1 MEVSEYLVGS
11 PAFKAGGAGDPRT
24 AGSIPV
30 HLRYLAPQAGSGR
43 FAPSTRSAD
52 RKRLFARDGG
62 ATRATGV
69 QRPAC
74 GTQAPFRP
82 GWRSHPG
89 YRWPST
95 RSADRKRFFTRDF
108 LRSLVGALVLVLLFA
123 SPVGGQARLL
133 ESVPED
139 GANLGVLETVR
150 FEFDGLLLIE
160 GAEIAITRTNGQAF
174 PVTDLAVEG
183 SVLSARPGSEL
194 TSGDYEIGYSVRSS
208 DGALNEG
215 TIRIGVA
222 APSQALSG
230 GLLAVIGVF
239 AALTAVIF
247 FVFYADKRRRPG
259 RS

>member
-1 MEVSEYLVGS
+1 MLV
-11 PAFKAGGAGDPRT
+11 
-24 AGSIPV
+24 
-30 HLRYLAPQAGSGR
+30 
-43 FAPSTRSAD
+43 
-52 RKRLFARDGG
+52 
-62 ATRATGV
+62 
-69 QRPAC
+69 
-74 GTQAPFRP
+74 
-82 GWRSHPG
+82 
-89 YRWPST
+89 
-95 RSADRKRFFTRDF
+95 
-108 LRSLVGALVLVLLFA
+108 FA
-123 SPVGGQARLL
+123 SPAGGQARLL

-150 FEFDGLLLIE
+150 FEFDGLLLTE